1 MGTMK
6 GLLEL
11 MRNYLDL
18 DVMEKSKVEDI
29 ATHCDRAKSGSWLL
43 HPTQLGHPDCRLL
56 VRKRTGAPRHTALP
70 CVLYGLNWHGAEM
83 QY

>member
-18 DVMEKSKVEDI
+18 DVMEKSKVGDI
-29 ATHCDRAKSGSWLL
+29 ATHCDQAKSGSLL
-43 HPTQLGHPDCRLL
+43 LVHPD
-56 VRKRTGAPRHTALP
+56 VARTS
-70 CVLYGLNWHGAEM
+70 
-83 QY
+83 